1 MESLKTPCAYFVT
14 TRVPS
19 IYPRIR
25 FNIQSLNISKFD
37 TISLETWWRRKLC
50 GWSLSTS
57 TIKRQIFFTKPLDGL
72 RFESLCKTTGFGV
85 IPWLISLVWL
95 IISSLQYRSHMCM
108 FVSFTK
114 FAFVLVFVDLTLHVL
129 FLSVLKNS
137 KIHKNWKISKNLIA
151 CVVYITCEFGLVP
164 PY

>member
-1 MESLKTPCAYFVT
+1 MCIFCDNTSAINLSKNPVQHSKSKHIE
-14 TRVPS
+14 
-19 IYPRIR
+19 IR
-25 FNIQSLNISKFD
+25 YHFIRDLVEEKIMWLEFINIDNQKADI
-37 TISLETWWRRKLC
+37 
-50 GWSLSTS
+50 
-57 TIKRQIFFTKPLDGL
+57 FTKPLDGL

-114 FAFVLVFVDLTLHVL
+114 FVFVLVFVDLTLHVL

-137 KIHKNWKISKNLIA
+137 KIHKNWKILKNLIA
-151 CVVYITCEFGLVP
+151 CVVYLTCEFGLVP

>member
-1 MESLKTPCAYFVT
+1 MIMESLKTPCAYFVT

-57 TIKRQIFFTKPLDGL
+57 TIKRQIFLLNPLMVYDLNLSVRPLGL
-72 RFESLCKTTGFGV
+72 V
-85 IPWLISLVWL
+85 
-95 IISSLQYRSHMCM
+95 SSLDLYLLCDLL
-108 FVSFTK
+108 
-114 FAFVLVFVDLTLHVL
+114 LVHCNIGLTCVCL
-129 FLSVLKNS
+129 FLLQSLFLYLFL
-137 KIHKNWKISKNLIA
+137 LILLYMF
-151 CVVYITCEFGLVP
+151 CF
-164 PY
+164 